1 MTKIRI
7 PEKDIQK
14 SVLDYLEKR
23 GVMAWRNNSGATAG
37 LRPESGKHFFIR
49 YGTPGSPD
57 IIAVIEGYFVGIE
70 CKASGGKQRPDQKAF
85 EENLLAAGGI
95 YLLVTS
101 FDEAIEAIED
111 CIRRV
116 RLKVR
121 PPYQR
126 NKN

>member
-7 PEKDIQK
+7 PEKNIQAAIGE
-14 SVLDYLEKR
+14 YLTR
-23 GVMAWRNNSGATAG
+23 RQIFWYRQNSGAFQRDGHVYQMGIVGA
-37 LRPESGKHFFIR
+37 
-49 YGTPGSPD
+49 PD
-57 IIAVIEGYFVGIE
+57 IIAVIEGYYVGLE
-70 CKASGGKQRPDQKAF
+70 VKGSGGKQRESQKAF